1 MQQKKNKKKWRN
13 GPDEE
18 ICFKIFLKVHN
29 DNFWQRL
36 IQVRK

>member
-1 MQQKKNKKKWRN
+1 MQKKKKKKKKKWRK
-13 GPDEE
+13 GPNE
-18 ICFKIFLKVHN
+18 VHN